1 VVRDLQGSRLKLPT
15 TVHDRS
21 RRLLV
26 LEVALMVALTAL
38 AWSWTYLAGGT
49 KTVAPHLFYLPVL
62 YAALRLPV
70 AVAAATAVIGGIL
83 AGPLMP
89 LDVAAGQPQ
98 ETLSWILRLVALTG
112 VALLT
117 GLLAAHDRQAWQH
130 GLRIAEAQR
139 DLVARQAELTQIL
152 AHELR
157 TPLTIVKGGV
167 ELLDQHDL
175 APSASPLL
183 ASMRRAVHRLEE
195 LTTVV
200 DAASQDG
207 SALRL
212 DAGPHLLTDILD
224 DAIASLAKVRD
235 VTRIRRTIAL
245 DDELIVTTAGPLR
258 VALTCLLDNAL
269 RFSPASTPVEVSA
282 ERSDGGF
289 RITIR
294 DHGPGIPA
302 AELPRVFEPYHQVD
316 HSIVRDHDGLGLGL
330 YAARRVIRLLGGELT
345 LLPAEGPG
353 MVATL
358 TLPVAQDASQ
368 GTDRPASAADLRAV
382 RRRELD
388 RDDA

>member
-1 VVRDLQGSRLKLPT
+1 MKLPT

-26 LEVALMVALTAL
+26 LEITLVFAL
-38 AWSWTYLAGGT
+38 AGLAWTWTYLAGGT

-62 YAALRLPV
+62 YAAMRLPV
-70 AVAAATAVIGGIL
+70 TVAAGTAVVGGIL

-89 LDVAAGQPQ
+89 LDVTAGQPQ
-98 ETLSWILRLVALTG
+98 EAVSWVLRLVALTG

-117 GLLAAHDRQAWQH
+117 ALLAAHDRQSWQRE
-130 GLRIAEAQR
+130 LRIAEAQR

-167 ELLDQHDL
+167 ELLGQHDL
-175 APSASPLL
+175 APSAMPLL

-207 SALRL
+207 RALRM
-212 DAGPHLLTDILD
+212 DAGTHLLTDILD
-224 DAIASLAKVRD
+224 DAIASLARIRD
-235 VTRIRRTIAL
+235 VTRIRRRIAL

-269 RFSPASTPVEVSA
+269 RFSPASTPVDVSA
-282 ERSDGGF
+282 ERSDGRF
-289 RITIR
+289 QIAIR
-294 DHGPGIPA
+294 DYGPGIPA
-302 AELPRVFEPYHQVD
+302 DELGRVFEPYHQVD
-316 HSIVRDHDGLGLGL
+316 GSIVRDHEGLGLGL

-345 LLPAEGPG
+345 LLPAEGSG

-358 TLPVAQDASQ
+358 TLPVSQDASH
-368 GTDRPASAADLRAV
+368 GTGQVPPPADAREVDI
-382 RRRELD
+382 RELD
-388 RDDA
+388 RDGT